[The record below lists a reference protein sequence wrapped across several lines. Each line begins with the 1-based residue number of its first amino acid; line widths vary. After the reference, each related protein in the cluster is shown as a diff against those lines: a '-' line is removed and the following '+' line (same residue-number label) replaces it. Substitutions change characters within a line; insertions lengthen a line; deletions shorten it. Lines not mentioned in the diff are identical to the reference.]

1 MVTLQNHVG
10 KISFSANFFTELI
23 GNTVTNCFGVIAM
36 NVRGF
41 RETLSAALPKPK
53 NRDFARGVKVDF
65 KDGALTIDLHISLMY
80 GVNINAVSKSI
91 INKVTYTVRRAT
103 GLNVEKV
110 NVFVDAIRV

>member
-41 RETLSAALPKPK
+41 RETLAAALPKPNK
-53 NRDFARGVKVDF
+53 RDFARGVKVDF
-65 KDGALTIDLHISLMY
+65 KDGALMY

>member
-41 RETLSAALPKPK
+41 RETLAALPKPK

-65 KDGALTIDLHISLMY
+65 KDGALSIDLHISLMY

-91 INKVTYTVRRAT
+91 INKVAYTVRRAT
-103 GLNVEKV
+103 GLDVEKV

>member
-23 GNTVTNCFGVIAM
+23 GNTVTSCFGVIAM

-41 RETLSAALPKPK
+41 RETLAAALPNAKK
-53 NRDFARGVKVDF
+53 REFARGVKVDY

-91 INKVTYTVRRAT
+91 INKVDYTVRRAT
-103 GLNVEKV
+103 GLDVEKV

>member
-10 KISFSANFFTELI
+10 KISFSAEFFTELI
-23 GNTVTNCFGVIAM
+23 GNAVTSCFGVIAM

-41 RETLSAALPKPK
+41 RETLSAFSKKK
-53 NRDFARGVKVDF
+53 NHDFARGVKVEY
-65 KDGALTIDLHISLMY
+65 KDSALVIELHISLMY

-91 INKVTYTVRRAT
+91 INKVGYTVKRAT
-103 GLNVEKV
+103 GIDVEKV